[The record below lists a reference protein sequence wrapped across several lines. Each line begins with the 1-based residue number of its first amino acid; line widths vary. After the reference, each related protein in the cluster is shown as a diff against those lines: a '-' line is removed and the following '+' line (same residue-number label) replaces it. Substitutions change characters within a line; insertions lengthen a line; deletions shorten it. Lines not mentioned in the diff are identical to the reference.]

1 MAALKYFSG
10 LKSLINRPITQTIHI
25 LTLKIT
31 FFLSGFLNSTTLG
44 LNLLLE

>member
-1 MAALKYFSG
+1 MAALKYFLG
-10 LKSLINRPITQTIHI
+10 LMFLINRPITQKIYI